1 MTGILDE
8 SSDRYFATDCTGD
21 QGKICAKCTA
31 LRRAL
36 LGRNHA
42 VNVTRPSQISFN
54 KVFYLELQLF
64 SQVLFVA
71 FFFLHRR
78 KQQSC
83 IISIKR

>member
-21 QGKICAKCTA
+21 QGKICTKCIA

-36 LGRNHA
+36 FGRTHT

-71 FFFLHRR
+71 FFFYIGESSNPAL
-78 KQQSC
+78 
-83 IISIKR
+83 